1 MGDGGAQREPATP
14 PVEVGEAYEAS
25 TSALQAAK
33 GQRLSLRRAIDGLE
47 QALAPDAGGDEPR
60 AWPDRLGGT
69 LEHLGE
75 VFAVHV
81 QVTEA
86 PGGLYEEILANAP
99 RLANRVKRCR
109 REHADI
115 AEAIR
120 RGIAEARAASTRPA
134 GRQARDA
141 GEVEALRDHAVRL
154 LGDLVR
160 HRKRG
165 LDLVYEAYHV
175 DIGGES

>member
-1 MGDGGAQREPATP
+1 MSQI
-14 PVEVGEAYEAS
+14 EVGEAYEAT
-25 TSALQAAK
+25 TSALQAAT

-47 QALAPDAGGDEPR
+47 KTLILEAAEGDETG
-60 AWPDRLGGT
+60 AWLDSLGGALT
-69 LEHLGE
+69 HLDE
-75 VFAVHV
+75 VFAIHV
-81 QVTEA
+81 QVTEGA
-86 PGGLYEEILANAP
+86 GGLYDEIVENAP
-99 RLANRVKRCR
+99 RLANRVKRFR

-115 AEAIR
+115 GGAIQ
-120 RGIAEARAASTRPA
+120 RGIAEAKVAAARLAEPE
-134 GRQARDA
+134 ARDP

-154 LGDLVR
+154 LADLVR

>member
-1 MGDGGAQREPATP
+1 MAQT
-14 PVEVGEAYEAS
+14 EVGEAYEAS

-33 GQRLSLRRAIDGLE
+33 GQRLSLRRAIAGLE
-47 QALAPDAGGDEPR
+47 QALAPATAAGDEPG
-60 AWPDRLGGT
+60 AWLDRLGGA
-69 LEHLGE
+69 LAHLDE

-81 QVTEA
+81 RVTEA
-86 PGGLYEEILANAP
+86 TGGLYEEIIENAP
-99 RLANRVKRCR
+99 RLANRVKRFR

-115 AEAIR
+115 TGAIR
-120 RGIAEARAASTRPA
+120 RGIAETQAA
-134 GRQARDA
+134 GREA

-154 LGDLVR
+154 LADLVR